1 MAEEVKLKAVAQEGS
16 MTAQTRI
23 QTLEADVKIEAK
35 YQGDVEFTLV
45 SDTTMMRGVIKSE
58 EGAWEQVPAD
68 KEMIE
73 RRVTITPKN
82 IAWYKSRTSVTA
94 IKAGPGDFIGD
105 PGEKFE
111 LEPIKKRT
119 AQVRTEAMKDAVD
132 AKKAK
137 FAAEAKSA
145 EAKSA

>member
-1 MAEEVKLKAVAQEGS
+1 MAEEVKLKAVAQEAP

-35 YQGDVEFTLV
+35 YQGDADFTLV
-45 SDTTMMRGVIKSE
+45 SDTTMMKGQVKSE
-58 EGAWEQVPAD
+58 KGAWEQVPAD

-82 IAWYKSRTSVTA
+82 IAWYKSRTAVTS

-119 AQVRTEAMKDAVD
+119 AQVRKDAMKDAVD

-137 FAAEAKSA
+137 FAAAAKS
-145 EAKSA
+145 